1 MAKYFKETDKI
12 GDIIKNYP
20 ETLEFFIGKGFDQ
33 FTNESALKLAGNLSL
48 NMALKSKGINL
59 DGFCQLLE
67 EYIDLSRDS
76 ADITMNKRNKQEEGI
91 NILGLLPCPVA
102 NPILEKLKEF
112 EEKSELKLNYDLK
125 AAAHGLDWLKDDV
138 KKETNPDNLADIF
151 ISAGFDLFFDEELM
165 GKFRKESVF
174 KDGTKFSTYNKDFQ
188 NDYINLKDPTGAY
201 SMLAVVPAVFLI
213 NKKELGDREAP
224 KTWADLLKPEFEK
237 SVSLPVSDFD
247 LFNAILLNIN
257 KKYGE
262 EGVRKLGK
270 SLIQSMHPAQM
281 IKSDRLKS
289 NKPAVTI
296 MPYFFSRMAKEGG
309 AMTAQWPED
318 GSIISPIFMLTKEKK
333 LNEMEGLIDFLA
345 SKQLGEI
352 LSHQGLFPSISPEVD
367 NGIDE
372 DKKYMWLGWDY
383 IMENNLQDLIHRCEE
398 IFEEGT
404 RD

>member
-33 FTNESALKLAGNLSL
+33 LSNESALKLIGKLSL

-76 ADITMNKRNKQEEGI
+76 ADITMNKRNKQKEGI

-174 KDGTKFSTYNKDFQ
+174 KDGTKFLAYNKDFQ

-352 LSHQGLFPSISPEVD
+352 LSHQGLFPSINPEVD

>member
-33 FTNESALKLAGNLSL
+33 LSNESALKLIGKLSL

-76 ADITMNKRNKQEEGI
+76 ADITMNKRNKQKEGI

-112 EEKSELKLNYDLK
+112 EEGSELKLNYDLK

-174 KDGTKFSTYNKDFQ
+174 KDGTKFSAYNKDFQ

-224 KTWADLLKPEFEK
+224 KTWVDLLKPEFEK

>member
-151 ISAGFDLFFDEELM
+151 ISAGFDFFFDEELM

-174 KDGTKFSTYNKDFQ
+174 KDGTKFSAYNKDFQ

-404 RD
+404 RG

>member
-33 FTNESALKLAGNLSL
+33 LSNESALKLIGKLSL

-76 ADITMNKRNKQEEGI
+76 ADITMNKRNKQKEGI

-112 EEKSELKLNYDLK
+112 EEGSELKLNYDLK

-165 GKFRKESVF
+165 GKFRKESIF
-174 KDGTKFSTYNKDFQ
+174 KDGTKFSAYNKDFQ

-352 LSHQGLFPSISPEVD
+352 LSHQGLFPSINPEVD

>member
-12 GDIIKNYP
+12 IDIINKYP
-20 ETLEFFIGKGFDQ
+20 ETLEFFISKGFEQ
-33 FTNESALKLAGNLSL
+33 FESKVALNMGGKLSL
-48 NMALKSKGINL
+48 SLALKSKGISL
-59 DGFCQLLE
+59 DGFCQLLD
-67 EYIDLSRDS
+67 EYIELGRDS
-76 ADITMNKRNKQEEGI
+76 ADITMNKRNKTEEGI

-102 NPILEKLKEF
+102 NPILEKLKDF
-112 EEKSELKLNYDLK
+112 EKGSNLKLNYDLK

-138 KKETNPDNLADIF
+138 KAESNPDNLADIF
-151 ISAGFDLFFDEELM
+151 ISAGFDLFFDDELM

-174 KDGTKFSTYNKDFQ
+174 EDGTKFKSYNKDFQ
-188 NDYINLKDPTGAY
+188 NEDINLQDPTRSY

-213 NKKELGDREAP
+213 NKKELGDREVP
-224 KTWADLLKPEFEK
+224 KTWEDLLKPEFEK

-270 SLIQSMHPAQM
+270 ALIQSMHPAQM

-296 MPYFFSRMAKEGG
+296 MPYFFTRMAKEGG
-309 AMTAQWPED
+309 PMIAKWPED
-318 GSIISPIFMLTKEKK
+318 GSIISPIFMLTKKKK
-333 LNEMEGLIDFLA
+333 LAEMEELIDFMA
-345 SKQLGEI
+345 SKELGEI
-352 LSHQGLFPSISPEVD
+352 LSHQGLFPSVNPDVD
-367 NGIDE
+367 NGIEE
-372 DKKYMWLGWDY
+372 DKKYMWIGWDY
-383 IMENNLQDLIHRCEE
+383 IMENNLQELIHRCEE
-398 IFEEGT
+398 VFEEGT

>member
-352 LSHQGLFPSISPEVD
+352 LSYQGLFPSISPEVD
-367 NGIDE
+367 NGIGE

>member
-125 AAAHGLDWLKDDV
+125 AAAHGLDWLKEDV

-404 RD
+404 RG

>member
-33 FTNESALKLAGNLSL
+33 LINESALKLIGKLSL

-174 KDGTKFSTYNKDFQ
+174 KDGTKFSAYNKDFQ

-309 AMTAQWPED
+309 AMAAQWPED

>member
-33 FTNESALKLAGNLSL
+33 LSNESALKLIGKLSL

-76 ADITMNKRNKQEEGI
+76 ADITMNKRNKQKEGI

-112 EEKSELKLNYDLK
+112 EEGSELKLNYDLK

-174 KDGTKFSTYNKDFQ
+174 KDGTKFLAYNKDFQ
-188 NDYINLKDPTGAY
+188 NDYIDLKDPTGAY

-352 LSHQGLFPSISPEVD
+352 LSHQGLFPSISPQVD

>member
-12 GDIIKNYP
+12 GEIIEKYP
-20 ETLEFFIGKGFDQ
+20 ETLEFFIGKGFEQ
-33 FTNESALKLAGNLSL
+33 FNSQSALKLASKLSL
-48 NMALKSKGINL
+48 NMTLKSKGINIE
-59 DGFCQLLE
+59 GFCQLLE
-67 EYIDLSRDS
+67 EYIELSRNS
-76 ADITMNKRNKQEEGI
+76 ADITMNKRNKENEGI

-112 EEKSELKLNYDLK
+112 EEKSELKLNYNLK

-138 KKETNPDNLADIF
+138 KKETNPDKLADIF
-151 ISAGFDLFFDEELM
+151 ISAGFDLFFDENLM

-174 KDGTKFSTYNKDFQ
+174 EDGTKFLTYNKDFQ
-188 NDYINLKDPTGAY
+188 NEYIDLKDPTGAY

-213 NKKELGDREAP
+213 NKKELGDRQVP
-224 KTWADLLKPEFEK
+224 KTWEDLLKPEFEK

-289 NKPAVTI
+289 NKPAITI

-309 AMTAQWPED
+309 PMIAQWPED
-318 GSIISPIFMLTKEKK
+318 GSIISPIFMLTKSKKVDKMEK
-333 LNEMEGLIDFLA
+333 LIDFLT
-345 SKQLGEI
+345 SKELGEI
-352 LSHQGLFPSISPEVD
+352 LSHQGLFPSVSPEVD
-367 NGIDE
+367 NKLDK

-383 IMENNLQDLIHRCEE
+383 IMENNLQDLIDKCEKV
-398 IFEEGT
+398 FEEGT